1 MPIKN
6 THFSN
11 EEIGNFF
18 ENAKKIFFIG
28 IGGVSMSSLA
38 SFCYFFG
45 KEIFGYDSQ
54 MSDTSRRLERFA
66 HIKYS
71 STPDSVCGVDLVIYS
86 NAIDEDCFEYKQAKK
101 LKIPTLSRANFLSFV
116 LSRYKNSI
124 GIAGSHGKSTTTS
137 FLAKILDYAHLSP
150 TVFCGAKMKGYDSA
164 FIWGQNEY
172 IVAEAC
178 EYMDSFLCLEP
189 SISGITNIE
198 YDHPDYFK
206 SEEDYLASF
215 KDFISRS
222 GRVVLGIDTP
232 LSRRVCK
239 ELGCKEKIIT
249 FSQRD
254 KRASYFAKEKSDGFV
269 LYRGTEMVLASP
281 LNFKGAHYL
290 ENAICAS
297 VIALENGIS
306 SAVISKALE
315 ESYGVYRRLDFIK
328 KLDTG
333 IDVFEDY
340 AHHPTEIKATLSS
353 LSKMGYNRVLC
364 FFQPHTFSRTH
375 FLYRDFVDALSLA
388 YKGYI
393 LPTYKAR
400 ERNDYGVSES
410 ELAKG
415 CGAEYLENVENIR
428 DIISSSEADC
438 VVLMGAGD
446 ICRLKKYL

>member
-1 MPIKN
+1 MSIKN

-11 EEIGNFF
+11 EEIGKIF

-38 SFCYFFG
+38 TYCHFLG

-54 MSDTSRRLERFA
+54 MSDIARRLERFA

-86 NAIDEDCFEYKQAKK
+86 NAIDENNFEYTKAQK

-124 GIAGSHGKSTTTS
+124 GIAGSHGKSTTTA
-137 FLAKILDYAHLSP
+137 FLARILDYAHLSP

-164 FIWGQNEY
+164 FIWGQNDY
-172 IVAEAC
+172 VVAEAC

-189 SISGITNIE
+189 SICGITNIE
-198 YDHPDYFK
+198 HDHPDYFK
-206 SEEDYLASF
+206 NEEEYFSSF
-215 KDFISRS
+215 KKFISKC

-232 LSRRVCK
+232 LGKRAFC
-239 ELGCKEKIIT
+239 ELDCKEKIIT

-254 KRASYFAKEKSDGFV
+254 KKASYYAREKSDGFV
-269 LYRGTEMVLASP
+269 LYRGKERVLASP
-281 LNFKGAHYL
+281 LNFKGAHYV
-290 ENAICAS
+290 ENATCAS
-297 VIALENGIS
+297 IIALECGIS
-306 SAVISKALE
+306 SDAISKAFE
-315 ESYGVYRRLDFIK
+315 ESYGVYRRLEFIK

-333 IDVFEDY
+333 VDVFEDY

-353 LSKMGYNRVLC
+353 LLKMGYKRIACV
-364 FFQPHTFSRTH
+364 FQPHTYSRTH
-375 FLYRDFVDALSLA
+375 FLYSGFLGAFALA
-388 YKGYI
+388 YKSYI

-400 ERNDYGVSES
+400 EENKYGVNERV
-410 ELAKG
+410 LATR
-415 CGAEYLENVENIR
+415 CGAEYLEDYEAIKE
-428 DIISSSEADC
+428 IILTSGCDC

-446 ICRLKKYL
+446 ICKLKKYL